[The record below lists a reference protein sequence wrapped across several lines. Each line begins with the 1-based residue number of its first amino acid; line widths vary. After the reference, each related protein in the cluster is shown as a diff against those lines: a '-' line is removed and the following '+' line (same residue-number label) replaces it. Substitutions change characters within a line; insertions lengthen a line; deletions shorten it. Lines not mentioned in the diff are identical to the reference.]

1 MTAQNQ
7 PPIRLC
13 LASQMFYPTYG
24 GSTLRFLG
32 YLPGFRE
39 RAIDCRVL
47 TGTPLAEEATA
58 AENTGQWDQ
67 SPVGAMLPQEQANG
81 TPIHRV
87 RLPARKGMRRT
98 RMFNRALLQHCR
110 QPEYRPDVIQLVGTL
125 RLKSVPALSRLRAMG
140 IPLVY
145 AVTNTSKLMPK
156 SNRSRLRQTLSLRRW
171 RYRQLFNYM
180 DCIVVN
186 NSPMLDLM
194 RGMGVTSRIEVI
206 PNGINLQRFR
216 VAGDATGP
224 QQLRRQ
230 LGIGDDESM
239 ITTVGAVM
247 PRKGSDLLLEAWVR
261 MNRKLGNTHLVFVG
275 PRKDLENPRLADF
288 RDRLARLVDSSGSPE
303 RIHFVG
309 LTDNVETWLQASQL
323 FVLPSR
329 HEGMP
334 NSVIEAM
341 ACGTAVIITP
351 FVGLSDDLG
360 RAGEQYLLSGF
371 DAEELA
377 DTMAGV
383 LGNDELA
390 ASLRQRGRDWVE
402 QTMDLRHSLD
412 RYAALYRELAER
424 AGNA

>member
-1 MTAQNQ
+1 MTTQQQ

-24 GSTLRFLG
+24 GATLRFLG
-32 YLPGFRE
+32 YLPGLRE
-39 RAIDCRVL
+39 RGIDCRVL

-67 SPVGAMLPQEQANG
+67 CPIGEMLPQEQANG
-81 TPIHRV
+81 TPVHRV
-87 RLPARKGMRRT
+87 RLPARKSMRRT
-98 RMFNRALLQHCR
+98 RLFNQALLQHCLK
-110 QPEYRPDVIQLVGTL
+110 PEYRPDVVQLVGTL

-156 SNRSRLRQTLSLRRW
+156 ANRSRLRQAVSLRRW
-171 RYRQLFNYM
+171 RYRRLFNYM

-194 RGMGVTSRIEVI
+194 RAMGVTTRIEVI
-206 PNGINLQRFR
+206 PNGINLRRFR
-216 VAGDATGP
+216 VAGDDDGP
-224 QQLRRQ
+224 QRLRER
-230 LGIGDDESM
+230 LGIGGDQAM
-239 ITTVGAVM
+239 ITTVGGVM

-261 MNRKLGNTHLVFVG
+261 MNRTLGNTHLVFVG

-288 RDRLARLVDSSGSPE
+288 RARLAGLVDSSGSPE

-341 ACGTAVIITP
+341 ACGTPVIITP

-360 RAGEQYLLSGF
+360 RAGEQYLLAGF
-371 DAEELA
+371 DASELA

-383 LGNDELA
+383 LNDREMA
-390 ASLRQRGRDWVE
+390 ASLRRHGREWIE

-412 RYAALYRELAER
+412 RYAALYRELASH
-424 AGNA
+424 